1 MRTPAPKTLICAA
14 ALLALLVA
22 GGATAQQD
30 MGNTAA
36 TGATFTTGV
45 LKARTA
51 DSLTLAKD
59 DGETVTLL
67 VDVATVGLAGLENEQ
82 RVRVDYHVNEYGQ
95 AVADVVQAG
104 APAPTTIAAS
114 APAEPAVAAPTP
126 LPSETATVEL
136 EPTPAIEREVEA
148 RAEIEPAPAEVAVA
162 EPESLPATAS
172 RLPLLVLLGAATLGA
187 ALVLRL
193 AR

>member
-1 MRTPAPKTLICAA
+1 MRTTTCTIRICAA
-14 ALLALLVA
+14 ALFALGLATV
-22 GGATAQQD
+22 ATAQQD
-30 MGNTAA
+30 MGNIA
-36 TGATFTTGV
+36 TSGATYTTGV
-45 LKARTA
+45 LTARSA
-51 DSLTLAKD
+51 DSITVAKD
-59 DGETVTLL
+59 DGEVVTML
-67 VDVATVGLAGLENEQ
+67 VDVGTVGADAATLEQ

-104 APAPTTIAAS
+104 APAPTTVAAS
-114 APAEPAVAAPTP
+114 APAEPAVAAPAP